1 MARSFVRPHS
11 RLIRLSS
18 TLHVTLVEVC
28 IALAILEAIHLTD
41 FLGFAL
47 AYWFSNS
54 DHPGDWVFTVG
65 GYVLMLYI
73 LN

>member
-1 MARSFVRPHS
+1 M
-11 RLIRLSS
+11 
-18 TLHVTLVEVC
+18 
-28 IALAILEAIHLTD
+28 LEAIHLIYSP
-41 FLGFAL
+41 GFAL

-73 LN
+73 Y